1 MWFVVTFILQK
12 KRLSALPDLGGGM
25 VTMVLWGFAAL
36 FVAWVVAEKLL
47 ASLPEVIHCN
57 VCGARLRV
65 LAVLMN
71 LRAQP
76 DRTYPFR
83 RIDGVREE
91 QPVRSLCGKCSRRA
105 HRHRRNQPGES

>member
-1 MWFVVTFILQK
+1 MWHIVAFILQR
-12 KRLSALPDLGGGM
+12 KRIAALPEIGGGT
-25 VTMVLWGFAAL
+25 VTVVLCCFAAVFIIWIVL
-36 FVAWVVAEKLL
+36 EKLA

-57 VCGARLRV
+57 VCGTRLRG

-91 QPVRSLCGKCSRRA
+91 QPVRTLCRKCARRA
-105 HRHRRNQPGES
+105 HRHRRNLSEES